1 MVLVRR
7 LLGRF
12 ILTAA
17 SVWLLASAAL
27 FAIMW
32 LPPQQFA
39 GVIGKL
45 PTPMFMAVLPFQP
58 LWMIARGGSLSK
70 GDLAPDFDLA
80 EHKGEGRVRLSQF
93 HGERPVVL
101 VFGSYT

>member
-1 MVLVRR
+1 MFFVLR
-7 LLGRF
+7 LFGSIVSF
-12 ILTAA
+12 AVT
-17 SVWLLASAAL
+17 VWLLATAAL

>member
-1 MVLVRR
+1 MFFVLR
-7 LLGRF
+7 LFGSIVSF
-12 ILTAA
+12 AVT
-17 SVWLLASAAL
+17 VWLLATAAL

-80 EHKGEGRVRLSQF
+80 EHKGEGRVRLSQV